1 MEEDYKNSL
10 PTGHKLYEYRI
21 ESVLGS
27 GAFGITYKALDVN
40 LSQYVAIKEYLP
52 NNCAF
57 RQGQTTVVARS
68 SHDKETYEWGLTRFG
83 DEGKH
88 LAKFK
93 HPNIVRI
100 LRYFVANDTAY
111 LVMEYEKGQTLEEHL
126 KSLHRCLTEEEA
138 VTIFTPILDGLQAVH
153 EGNLLHRDIKPSN
166 IFLRDNSSPV
176 LIDFGAARYDLSG
189 KSCLMTEVLTP
200 GFAPFEQNTS
210 DGKNQGS
217 WSDIYAVGATL
228 YRCITGKRPVD
239 ANLRAAALVEDQP
252 DPYEKVKQLL
262 AGRYS
267 DSFLEAIDAALEFRP
282 QKRPQTTQV
291 FQSLLCNQQ
300 QSTQLESSP
309 LMVSNTDELLD
320 DTVINVRT
328 ANHSK
333 HITNAKPKVN
343 SKFKNLVVK
352 ITLTSILLL
361 SVGVAG
367 VNVYQEIQHKKE
379 LKIIAEQEMIVEKKQ
394 LQKLALKKEKK
405 LAKLQYLQQLKEAE
419 DKLLNGNQDQQ
430 KIVMTQ
436 LIELAHTDANAMRL
450 LGIGYYWG
458 KGVTIDYK
466 LSCQWYKKSAEAG
479 NQEAKVFYDKSTKCN

>member
-21 ESVLGS
+21 ESVLGA

-68 SHDKETYEWGLTRFG
+68 SHDKETYNWGLTRFG

-111 LVMEYEKGQTLEEHL
+111 LVMEYENGESLEERL
-126 KSLHRCLTEEEA
+126 KSLDRCLTEDEA
-138 VTIFTPILDGLQAVH
+138 LTIFNPILEGLQAVH

-166 IFLRDNSSPV
+166 IFLRYNSSPV

-189 KSCLMTEVLTP
+189 KSCLMSEVLTP

-239 ANLRAAALVEDQP
+239 ANLRAAALVEDKP

-267 DSFLEAIDAALEFRP
+267 ESFLEAIDTALEFRP
-282 QKRPQTTQV
+282 QKRPQTTQE

-300 QSTQLESSP
+300 DTKLESSP
-309 LMVSNTDELLD
+309 LMTSNTDELLD

-328 ANHSK
+328 ASHSK
-333 HITNAKPKVN
+333 HVTNAKPKVKA
-343 SKFKNLVVK
+343 KFKNLAIK
-352 ITLTSILLL
+352 ITLASILLL
-361 SVGVAG
+361 LVSLIGIKI
-367 VNVYQEIQHKKE
+367 YQEIQHKKE
-379 LKIIAEQEMIVEKKQ
+379 LAIIAEQAMMVKKKQ
-394 LQKLALKKEKK
+394 LKKLALEKEKK
-405 LAKLQYLQQLKEAE
+405 LAKLQYLQKLKDAE
-419 DKLLNGNQDQQ
+419 DELINGSQDRQ
-430 KIVMTQ
+430 KIIMA
-436 LIELAHTDANAMRL
+436 ELAKLAFTDSDAMRL
-450 LGIGYYWG
+450 LGSGYYWG
-458 KGVTIDYK
+458 LGVTIDYP
-466 LSCQWYKKSAEAG
+466 LGCEWYKKSAEAG
-479 NQEAKVFYDKSTKCN
+479 NQKAKVFYDKSTKCN